1 MLDPENRRLLF
12 FGVFVFN
19 GAPMQRPCHPK
30 NRRFITSVL
39 VPDRVGLLRDITQ
52 AVFALEGNIGSIRQT
67 VIDGFFNLVFI
78 SEHPRQVSPET
89 LRALLDSALESEA
102 VVTVLDNPEAQ
113 AAAVPAGSR
122 FVVMTR
128 GEDKPGTILAITS
141 FLVEHGVNIEDWL
154 VEEEDGK
161 VVYIAQV
168 VVPEAADFRM
178 IQETFRVTMAE
189 RGLTALLC
197 HENIFR
203 ATNEIGPIKALI
215 GK

>member
-1 MLDPENRRLLF
+1 MAKLCQP
-12 FGVFVFN
+12 
-19 GAPMQRPCHPK
+19 Q

-39 VPDRVGLLRDITQ
+39 VLDRVGLLRDITQ

-67 VIDGFFNLVFI
+67 VVDGFFNLVFS

-89 LRALLDSALESEA
+89 LRSLLGSSLESGA
-102 VVTVLDNPEAQ
+102 VVTVLDQPGTQEK
-113 AAAVPAGSR
+113 AVPDGSR

-141 FLVEHGVNIEDWL
+141 FFVEHGVNIEDWM
-154 VEEEDGK
+154 VEDEEDGK

-168 VVPEAADFRM
+168 VVPETADFRLL
-178 IQETFRVTMAE
+178 QGAFRDAMAAH
-189 RGLTALLC
+189 GLTALLC

-203 ATNEIGPIKALI
+203 ATNEVGPIKALVEETPNAEASPMLSCERS